1 MIGVQGGKA
10 SSVRSPYDCGV
21 IRKAGNQ
28 DFRELEISGLEN
40 LLIGKRRRDSESI
53 DRAQDRCRAR
63 NFE

>member
-10 SSVRSPYDCGV
+10 SSVRSPNDCGV

-28 DFRELEISGLEN
+28 DFRDVVISGLEN
-40 LLIGKRRRDSESI
+40 WLIGKRRRDSESI
-53 DRAQDRCRAR
+53 DRAQDSYRAR